1 MRSLGQHDW
10 SEIYNSHRRVTVS
23 ACPSRNSDDL
33 FGIGEIRVMA
43 SLVAFPI
50 WRAPMKSLHKPVAA
64 FAFLVLAAIIAS
76 CTTGGP
82 GARSLN
88 EPANSACAYGFAPSD
103 GSCDF

>member
-1 MRSLGQHDW
+1 
-10 SEIYNSHRRVTVS
+10 
-23 ACPSRNSDDL
+23 
-33 FGIGEIRVMA
+33 
-43 SLVAFPI
+43 
-50 WRAPMKSLHKPVAA
+50 MKSLHKPVAA